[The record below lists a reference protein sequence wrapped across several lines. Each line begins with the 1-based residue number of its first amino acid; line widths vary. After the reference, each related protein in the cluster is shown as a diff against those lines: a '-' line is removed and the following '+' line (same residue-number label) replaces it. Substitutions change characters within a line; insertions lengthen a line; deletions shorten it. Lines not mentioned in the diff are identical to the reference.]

1 MKVISWFDGFG
12 PLRLL
17 LVVVVAL
24 LAMLGPF
31 SGGSVD
37 FAGFALITTLVAP
50 VAYAIFIFVLPL
62 DMTMTALFMTDTT
75 PQRRAAL
82 KRALITEGALLG
94 VMLITWLPFTLQ
106 LLRVR

>member
-1 MKVISWFDGFG
+1 MNMLSWFDDFG
-12 PLRLL
+12 ALRLL
-17 LVVVVAL
+17 LIAVVGVLVL
-24 LAMLGPF
+24 LGPF

-37 FAGFALITTLVAP
+37 FAGFALLTTLVAP
-50 VAYAIFIFVLPL
+50 VAYAIFVFVLPL

-82 KRALITEGALLG
+82 KRALITEGVLLG
-94 VMLITWLPFTLQ
+94 VMMMTWLPFTLK